1 MVIPSNSKKEYYK
14 HRVVRFITHFVVGSA
29 ITAFLLPTTSS
40 EISYTL
46 AKFSNEFKNENHE
59 GHDFCNLFNAKM
71 QAVVKKKKIV
81 SILQKKEL
89 THITLAS

>member
-1 MVIPSNSKKEYYK
+1 MVIPSNSKKEYYM

-29 ITAFLLPTTSS
+29 VTSS

-59 GHDFCNLFNAKM
+59 GHDFCNLFNAET
-71 QAVVKKKKIV
+71 QAVVIINK
-81 SILQKKEL
+81 
-89 THITLAS
+89 

>member
-29 ITAFLLPTTSS
+29 VTAFLLPTTSS

-59 GHDFCNLFNAKM
+59 GHDFCNLFNAET
-71 QAVVKKKKIV
+71 QAVVIINK
-81 SILQKKEL
+81 
-89 THITLAS
+89 